1 MKEYGDNI
9 AQLEIEKRRLIDL
22 KDEAQEILQK
32 YFPGSKSIDLEK
44 DINAYLPG
52 GNMRKTPVDD
62 YIIELQE
69 RGLYQKIEKS
79 MKRIKQLEERI
90 ENMRK
95 PLETIQGIE
104 KKIYKY
110 MLEGLNVTKAVEK
123 VAEEEEKSDRHIWRY
138 YNKLKETLKKHNLDK
153 KIDIFI

>member
-9 AQLEIEKRRLIDL
+9 AQLEIEKNILMDL

-52 GNMRKTPVDD
+52 GNRRKTPVDD

-69 RGLYQKIEKS
+69 KGIYQKMEKS
-79 MKRIKQLEERI
+79 MDKIKQLEERI
-90 ENMRK
+90 ETMRK

-110 MLEGLNVTKAVEK
+110 MLEGLNVSKAVGK
-123 VAEEEEKSDRHIWRY
+123 VAEEEDKSDRHIWRY
-138 YNKLKETLKKHNLDK
+138 YKKLKETLKKYDLDK
-153 KIDIFI
+153 KIDVFI